1 MVQKLYAG
9 AVCGLACKTVTAEV
23 DVSDGLPCME
33 MVGYLSSEVKE
44 AKERVR
50 VALKNTGYKL
60 PAKRITVNLAPADL
74 RKDGNSYDL
83 SVALGILIATGEI
96 LKDKEERTKEK
107 LLQIL
112 ERTLILGE
120 LGLSGEVKPVMGVLP
135 LVAYAKEQGMTDCI
149 VPADNVKEA
158 ALIKDMCIWGV
169 SSLKEAGMILEDEWE
184 EKNVRKYREET
195 QIQPPP
201 SYAHDFEQ
209 VKGQTMARRAAE
221 IAAAGFH
228 NLLMSGP
235 PGAGKTLI
243 AKCLPSILPP
253 MTMEESLEV
262 SKIYSVAG
270 YLQPDRP
277 LIRERIVQSPHHTT
291 TRQALVGGGHYPRP
305 GIISLAHRSI
315 LFLDEL
321 PEFGRTNLDV
331 LRQPIEDKKVQIAR
345 NNGNIEYPADFMLVA
360 AMNPCPC
367 GYYPDYNRCKCTK
380 REIEKYQGR
389 VSGPMLDRF
398 DLIVRVEGVTV
409 KELTQQKEA
418 EGSAVIRKRVMAA
431 RELQEERLKQ
441 YRRETGGENLQ
452 NTGNRSL
459 ARFNSELSPA
469 MIKEFCHMDQPTQDF
484 LNRIFEE
491 RELSAR
497 GYYRILRVART
508 IADLEGAE
516 AVEIEHIAEAMCFHE
531 EVR

>member
-1 MVQKLYAG
+1 VP
-9 AVCGLACKTVTAEV
+9 
-23 DVSDGLPCME
+23 SFP
-33 MVGYLSSEVKE
+33 
-44 AKERVR
+44 
-50 VALKNTGYKL
+50 
-60 PAKRITVNLAPADL
+60 
-74 RKDGNSYDL
+74 YDF
-83 SVALGILIATGEI
+83 
-96 LKDKEERTKEK
+96 K
-107 LLQIL
+107 QI
-112 ERTLILGE
+112 
-120 LGLSGEVKPVMGVLP
+120 
-135 LVAYAKEQGMTDCI
+135 
-149 VPADNVKEA
+149 
-158 ALIKDMCIWGV
+158 
-169 SSLKEAGMILEDEWE
+169 
-184 EKNVRKYREET
+184 
-195 QIQPPP
+195 
-201 SYAHDFEQ
+201 
-209 VKGQTMARRAAE
+209 KGQPMARRAAE

-228 NLLMSGP
+228 NLLLSGP

-270 YLQPDRP
+270 YLPPDRP

-331 LRQPIEDKKVQIAR
+331 LRQPMEDKKVQIAR

-409 KELTQQKEA
+409 KELTQEKEA
-418 EGSAVIRKRVMAA
+418 ESSEKIRKRVMAA
-431 RELQEERLKQ
+431 RKIQEERLKK
-441 YRRETGGENLQ
+441 YRQEKKDSEKAGKRIT
-452 NTGNRSL
+452 
-459 ARFNSELSPA
+459 ARFNSELSPDE
-469 MIKEFCHMDQPTQDF
+469 IKAFCHMDRQAQDF

-508 IADLEGAE
+508 IADLKGDE
-516 AVEIEHIAEAMCFHE
+516 AVKTEHIAEAMCFHE